1 MTTMMQGKQME
12 TTETTTRPLSAE
24 QLDSLQKFAGTI
36 GRFNAGFY
44 VFDTRTDCLLD
55 VSATRFGG
63 NVAQIAEYADHTL
76 RSGSDDIRRF
86 GQSDEIL
93 AVCLKGSG
101 KTVAV
106 AVVDT
111 RPATQADGADISRL
125 IPPAKTDALILSE
138 PGVSRS
144 PDTEYLAEIL
154 GLFAG
159 SFHNSAKAEMQIENI
174 CTELSQTYEELM
186 LLYNL
191 TSNMDVTQS
200 DCTYLQMACDELTQ
214 LVSVE
219 GIAIFLD
226 KKIDG
231 EERLMLTAGSGVV
244 AIDHV
249 MADTVRVH
257 LARELSEGKEAL
269 LDSDVDSPFK
279 YQWPER
285 INNIIAVPLA
295 GSEKMLGVM
304 VATNVV
310 DKSDFDSTDV
320 KLFNTVAHQCAVF
333 MENERLFGDLKELFI
348 GALKALTSSIDAK
361 DRYTRGHSERVAFI
375 SRWIAERLAEKRPLS
390 DEQIHKIYLS
400 GLLHD
405 VGKIGVNEAV
415 LCKKGKL
422 TEDELARI
430 KAHPQIGASILSEIK
445 QMKEIVPGVLC
456 HHERIDGKGYPKG
469 LKGDRIPLIGKII
482 SLADA
487 FDAMTSR
494 RVYRE
499 ALSIKGALLEIE
511 KGIGTQ
517 FDEEVATVFLN
528 SDIRKLWDIIQ
539 DGFIERW
546 DYSNFSEYGSVAVGT
561 LIK

>member
-1 MTTMMQGKQME
+1 MIQGKQME
-12 TTETTTRPLSAE
+12 MTETMTRPLSAE
-24 QLDSLQKFAGTI
+24 QLDRLEKFAGSI
-36 GRFNAGFY
+36 ERFNAGFF
-44 VFDTRTDCLLD
+44 VFDTCTERLLD
-55 VSATRFGG
+55 TSASHFSGD
-63 NVAQIAEYADHTL
+63 VKQIAEYAGHTL
-76 RSGSDDIRRF
+76 QYDGSDIRRF
-86 GQSDEIL
+86 GQRDEIL
-93 AVCLKGSG
+93 AVCLKSPQQ
-101 KTVAV
+101 TVAV
-106 AVVDT
+106 AVVTAPVETDSAIIDKAGIL
-111 RPATQADGADISRL
+111 RCADA
-125 IPPAKTDALILSE
+125 
-138 PGVSRS
+138 
-144 PDTEYLAEIL
+144 EYLAEIL
-154 GLFAG
+154 GLFARD
-159 SFHNSAKAEMQIENI
+159 FFNSAKAEMQVENI

-191 TSNMDVTQS
+191 TSNMKVTQS
-200 DCTYLQMACDELTQ
+200 DSTYLQMACDELTQ
-214 LVSVE
+214 LVSVQ

-231 EERLMLTAGSGVV
+231 EKRLMLTAGSGVV
-244 AIDHV
+244 AIDRILV
-249 MADTVRVH
+249 DILQVH
-257 LARELSEGKEAL
+257 LAGELSEGKEAL

-279 YQWPER
+279 YEWPER
-285 INNIIAVPLA
+285 IRNIIAVPLT
-295 GSEKMLGVM
+295 GSENMLGVM
-304 VATNVV
+304 VATNII
-310 DKSDFDSTDV
+310 DKADFDSTDV

-361 DRYTRGHSERVAFI
+361 DQYTRGHSERVAFI
-375 SRWIAERLAEKRPLS
+375 SRWIAERLAETKPLS
-390 DEQIHKIYLS
+390 DDQIHKIYLS

-499 ALSIKGALLEIE
+499 ALSIKAALIEIE
-511 KGIGTQ
+511 KGIGSQ
-517 FDEEVATVFLN
+517 FDEEIATVFLN
-528 SDIRKLWDIIQ
+528 SDIKKLWNIIQ

>member
-1 MTTMMQGKQME
+1 ME
-12 TTETTTRPLSAE
+12 TTETMTRPLSAE

-44 VFDTRTDCLLD
+44 VFDTRTDRLLD
-55 VSATRFGG
+55 VSATRCGG
-63 NVAQIAEYADHTL
+63 DVPQIAEYADHTL
-76 RSGSDDIRRF
+76 RSGSDDIQRF

-93 AVCLKGSG
+93 TVCLKGSG
-101 KTVAV
+101 QTVAV

-111 RPATQADGADISRL
+111 RPATQADGGDISAL
-125 IPPAKTDALILSE
+125 IPPAKTDALLLRDPAAAHSAD
-138 PGVSRS
+138 S
-144 PDTEYLAEIL
+144 EYLAEIL
-154 GLFAG
+154 ALFAS
-159 SFHNSAKAEMQIENI
+159 SFHNSAKAQMHIENI

-191 TSNMDVTQS
+191 SSNMNVTQS
-200 DCTYLQMACDELTQ
+200 DCTYLQIACDELTQ

-249 MADTVRVH
+249 MADIVQVH

-269 LDSDVDSPFK
+269 LDSRVDSPFK

-285 INNIIAVPLA
+285 INNIIAVALN
-295 GSEKMLGVM
+295 GSENMLGVM

-310 DKSDFDSTDV
+310 DKLDFDSTDV

-361 DRYTRGHSERVAFI
+361 DQYTRGHSERVAFI
-375 SRWIAERLAEKRPLS
+375 SRWIAERLAETRPLS

-405 VGKIGVNEAV
+405 VGKIGVNETV
-415 LCKKGKL
+415 LRKKGKL

-430 KAHPQIGASILSEIK
+430 KSHPQIGASILSEIK
-445 QMKEIVPGVLC
+445 QMKDIVPGVLC

-499 ALSIKGALLEIE
+499 ALSIKGALIEIE

-528 SDIRKLWDIIQ
+528 SDIRKLWNIIQ

>member
-1 MTTMMQGKQME
+1 MTTTTQEKQMQ
-12 TTETTTRPLSAE
+12 TTESMTRPLSAE

-36 GRFNAGFY
+36 GRFNAGFS
-44 VFDTRTDCLLD
+44 VFDTRADCLLD
-55 VSATRFGG
+55 ASATGLDG
-63 NVAQIAEYADHTL
+63 DVAQIAEYADRTMRL
-76 RSGSDDIRRF
+76 GGDDIQRF

-93 AVCLKGSG
+93 TVCLKGFG
-101 KTVAV
+101 QTVAV

-111 RPATQADGADISRL
+111 RPATPGDGGDISD
-125 IPPAKTDALILSE
+125 PAAPAKTAALLLRDSAAAH
-138 PGVSRS
+138 SA
-144 PDTEYLAEIL
+144 DTEYLAEIL
-154 GLFAG
+154 GLFAEN
-159 SFHNSAKAEMQIENI
+159 FNNSAKAEMQIENI

-186 LLYNL
+186 LLCNL
-191 TSNMDVTQS
+191 SSNMNVTQS

-219 GIAIFLD
+219 GIAIFLE
-226 KKIDG
+226 KKVDG
-231 EERLMLTAGSGVV
+231 EERFMLTAGSGVV

-249 MADTVRVH
+249 MADILQIH

-269 LDSDVDSPFK
+269 LDSHVDSPFK

-285 INNIIAVPLA
+285 IKNIIAVPLA
-295 GSEKMLGVM
+295 GSEKMIGVM

-310 DKSDFDSTDV
+310 DKPDFDSTDV

-361 DRYTRGHSERVAFI
+361 DQYTRGHSERVAFI
-375 SRWIAERLAEKRPLS
+375 SRWIAERLAETRPLS
-390 DEQIHKIYLS
+390 DDQIHKIYLS

-430 KAHPQIGASILSEIK
+430 KSHPQIGASILSEIK
-445 QMKEIVPGVLC
+445 QMKDIVPGVLC

-499 ALSIKGALLEIE
+499 ALSIKAAIVEIR

-517 FDEEVATVFLN
+517 FDEEIATVFLD
-528 SDIRKLWDIIQ
+528 SDIRKLWDIVQ

-546 DYSNFSEYGSVAVGT
+546 DYSNFSEYGGVAVGT

>member
-1 MTTMMQGKQME
+1 MTTTTQGKQME
-12 TTETTTRPLSAE
+12 TTETMTRPLSVE
-24 QLDSLQKFAGTI
+24 QLDGLQKFAGTI
-36 GRFNAGFY
+36 GRFDAGFY
-44 VFDTRTDCLLD
+44 VFDTHTDCLLD
-55 VSATRFGG
+55 VSANHCGG
-63 NVAQIAEYADHTL
+63 DDSQIAEYAEHTL
-76 RSGSDDIRRF
+76 RLGSDDIQRF
-86 GQSDEIL
+86 GQGDRIL
-93 AVCLKGSG
+93 AVCLKSFTE
-101 KTVAV
+101 TVAV

-111 RPATQADGADISRL
+111 SPATRSDG
-125 IPPAKTDALILSE
+125 
-138 PGVSRS
+138 G
-144 PDTEYLAEIL
+144 EYLVEIL
-154 GLFAG
+154 DLFAK
-159 SFHNSAKAEMQIENI
+159 SFYNSDKARIQVENI

-191 TSNMDVTQS
+191 SSDMKVTQS
-200 DCTYLQMACDELTQ
+200 DCTYLQKACDELTQ

-249 MADTVRVH
+249 LADIVQVH
-257 LARELSEGKEAL
+257 LARELSEGKEAF
-269 LDSDVDSPFK
+269 LDSDIDSPFK

-285 INNIIAVPLA
+285 IKNIIAVPLTGA
-295 GSEKMLGVM
+295 EDMIGVM
-304 VATNVV
+304 VATNVI
-310 DKSDFDSTDV
+310 DKPDFDSTDV

-361 DRYTRGHSERVAFI
+361 DQYTRGHSERVAFI
-375 SRWIAERLAEKRPLS
+375 SRWIAERLAETRPLS

-405 VGKIGVNEAV
+405 IGKIGVNEAV

-499 ALSIKGALLEIE
+499 ALSIKAALVEIE
-511 KGIGTQ
+511 KGTGTQ
-517 FDEEVATVFLN
+517 FDEEIAKVFLG
-528 SDIRKLWDIIQ
+528 SDIKKLWAIVQ

-561 LIK
+561 LIR

>member
-1 MTTMMQGKQME
+1 MTAMMQGKHMD
-12 TTETTTRPLSAE
+12 TTETMMRPLSAE

-44 VFDTRTDCLLD
+44 VFDTRADCLLD
-55 VSATRFGG
+55 VSATHCGG
-63 NVAQIAEYADHTL
+63 DVAQIAEYADHTV
-76 RSGSDDIRRF
+76 RSGSDDIRRL
-86 GQSDEIL
+86 GQSNEIL

-101 KTVAV
+101 QTVAV

-111 RPATQADGADISRL
+111 RPAPQADGGDISGL
-125 IPPAKTDALILSE
+125 IPPAKTDAQLLTD
-138 PGVSRS
+138 PAAAHS

-154 GLFAG
+154 GLFARN
-159 SFHNSAKAEMQIENI
+159 FNNSAKAEMHIENI

-191 TSNMDVTQS
+191 TSNMNVTQS

-244 AIDHV
+244 AIDYV
-249 MADTVRVH
+249 MADIVQAH
-257 LARELSEGKEAL
+257 LARELEEGKEAL
-269 LDSDVDSPFK
+269 LDSQVDSPFK
-279 YQWPER
+279 YEWPER

-295 GSEKMLGVM
+295 GSENMLGVM

-310 DKSDFDSTDV
+310 DKPDFDSTDV

-375 SRWIAERLAEKRPLS
+375 SRWIAERLAETRPLS
-390 DEQIHKIYLS
+390 DEQIHKIYLA

-430 KAHPQIGASILSEIK
+430 KSHPQIGASILSEIK

-469 LKGDRIPLIGKII
+469 LNGDRIPLIGKII

-499 ALSIKGALLEIE
+499 ALSIKGALAEIE

-517 FDEEVATVFLN
+517 FDEEIATIFLK
-528 SDIRKLWDIIQ
+528 SDIRKLWEIIQ

>member
-1 MTTMMQGKQME
+1 
-12 TTETTTRPLSAE
+12 
-24 QLDSLQKFAGTI
+24 
-36 GRFNAGFY
+36 
-44 VFDTRTDCLLD
+44 
-55 VSATRFGG
+55 
-63 NVAQIAEYADHTL
+63 
-76 RSGSDDIRRF
+76 
-86 GQSDEIL
+86 
-93 AVCLKGSG
+93 
-101 KTVAV
+101 
-106 AVVDT
+106 
-111 RPATQADGADISRL
+111 
-125 IPPAKTDALILSE
+125 
-138 PGVSRS
+138 
-144 PDTEYLAEIL
+144 
-154 GLFAG
+154 
-159 SFHNSAKAEMQIENI
+159 
-174 CTELSQTYEELM
+174 
-186 LLYNL
+186 
-191 TSNMDVTQS
+191 VTQS
-200 DCTYLQMACDELTQ
+200 DCTYLQKACDELTQ

-226 KKIDG
+226 KTIDG
-231 EERLMLTAGSGVV
+231 EERLALTAGSGVV

-249 MADTVRVH
+249 LADIVRVH
-257 LARELSEGKEAL
+257 LARELSEGKEAF
-269 LDSDVDSPFK
+269 LDSDIDSPFK

-285 INNIIAVPLA
+285 IKNIIAVPLTN
-295 GSEKMLGVM
+295 GEDMLGVM
-304 VATNVV
+304 IATNVV
-310 DKSDFDSTDV
+310 DKQDFDSTEI

-361 DRYTRGHSERVAFI
+361 DQYTRGHSERVAFI
-375 SRWIAERLAEKRPLS
+375 SRWIAERLAETRPLS

-499 ALSIKGALLEIE
+499 ALSIKGALVEIE

-517 FDEEVATVFLN
+517 FDEEIATVFLN
-528 SDIRKLWDIIQ
+528 SDIKKLWNIIQ

>member
-1 MTTMMQGKQME
+1 MTTMTQGQQME
-12 TTETTTRPLSAE
+12 TTESMTRPLSVE
-24 QLDSLQKFAGTI
+24 QLDSLQMFAGTI
-36 GRFNAGFY
+36 GRFDAGFY
-44 VFDTRTDCLLD
+44 VFDTRTDSLLD
-55 VSATRFGG
+55 VSASQCGG
-63 NVAQIAEYADHTL
+63 DDSQIAEYAEHTL
-76 RSGSDDIRRF
+76 RLGSDDIQRF
-86 GQSDEIL
+86 GQGDEIL
-93 AVCLKGSG
+93 AVCLKGFTE
-101 KTVAV
+101 TVAV

-111 RPATQADGADISRL
+111 RPATRADGGDISDP
-125 IPPAKTDALILSE
+125 IPPAKSAAVLLRGPAAAHLADS
-138 PGVSRS
+138 
-144 PDTEYLAEIL
+144 EYLAEIL
-154 GLFAG
+154 DLFAK
-159 SFHNSAKAEMQIENI
+159 SFYNSAKAKMQVENI

-191 TSNMDVTQS
+191 SSNMKGTQS
-200 DCTYLQMACDELTQ
+200 DCTYLQKACDELTQ

-219 GIAIFLD
+219 GIAIFLAT
-226 KKIDG
+226 KIDG

-244 AIDHV
+244 AIAHV
-249 MADTVRVH
+249 MADIVQIH
-257 LARELSEGKEAL
+257 LARELSEGKEAF

-279 YQWPER
+279 HQWPER
-285 INNIIAVPLA
+285 IKNIIAVPLT
-295 GSEKMLGVM
+295 GGEDMLGVM

-310 DKSDFDSTDV
+310 DKPDFDSTDI

-361 DRYTRGHSERVAFI
+361 DQYTRGHSERVAFI
-375 SRWIAERLAEKRPLS
+375 SRWIAERLAETRPLS

-405 VGKIGVNEAV
+405 IGKIGVNEAV

-499 ALSIKGALLEIE
+499 ALSIKAALVEIE

-517 FDEEVATVFLN
+517 FDEEIAKVFLG
-528 SDIRKLWDIIQ
+528 SDIRKLWDIVQ

-561 LIK
+561 LIR